1 MRDKSSATAPTTI
14 TVGAI
19 ALGAL
24 GVLAFSMSL
33 PMTRL
38 AVRELDP
45 WFVAFGRAV
54 GAAALAAAYLWLSGA
69 PRPTRGQ
76 WRRLAIVAVGVVA
89 GFPLFTSLALTS
101 QTSAHGAVVIA
112 LLPAT
117 TAVLA
122 VIRAGER
129 PPRLFWIASGSG
141 LIAVLTFLLVS
152 GTVRG
157 GLAVTDLY
165 LLTAVGLCGLG
176 YAEGG
181 VLARELGGARTICW
195 ALIVALPVTVPLTV
209 ASALSRMPHA
219 GPAGWAAFGYLT
231 VVSMFLGFFAWYAGL
246 ARGGI
251 ARVGQIQLVQPVLT
265 LLWSALLLGEQV
277 GVTAIGAAVVVVA
290 FVVLTQRSR
299 ASAGPK
305 PEDQGPKSEDQG
317 PKPEDQ
323 GPKPEDQGLK
333 PEDQGLKP
341 EDQGLKPAAQGP
353 KPEDQGLKADAQG
366 PEINAQGPKA
376 DARAPESEDHGPEP
390 DARGTRGQAAGEV
403 AVGSR
408 P

>member
-1 MRDKSSATAPTTI
+1 MRNKSSATASAAI
-14 TVGAI
+14 T
-19 ALGAL
+19 LGAL

-33 PMTRL
+33 PATRL
-38 AVRELDP
+38 AVQQLDP

-54 GAAALAAAYLWLSGA
+54 GAAVLAAAYLRISGA

-76 WRRLAIVAVGVVA
+76 WRRLAIVALGVVA

-117 TAVLA
+117 TAVFA

-129 PPRLFWIASGSG
+129 PAPLFWVASGSG
-141 LIAVLTFLLVS
+141 LVAVLTFLVLS

-157 GLAVTDLY
+157 GVTVTDLY

-195 ALIVALPVTVPLTV
+195 ALLVALPVTVPLALAAAV
-209 ASALSRMPHA
+209 ADPPHA
-219 GPAGWAAFGYLT
+219 GPAGWVAFGYLT

-277 GVTAIGAAVVVVA
+277 GLASIAAALAVIVL
-290 FVVLTQRSR
+290 VVLTQRSR
-299 ASAGPK
+299 TPQSIPGPYV
-305 PEDQGPKSEDQG
+305 DT
-317 PKPEDQ
+317 
-323 GPKPEDQGLK
+323 
-333 PEDQGLKP
+333 
-341 EDQGLKPAAQGP
+341 AMA
-353 KPEDQGLKADAQG
+353 
-366 PEINAQGPKA
+366 
-376 DARAPESEDHGPEP
+376 ES
-390 DARGTRGQAAGEV
+390 R
-403 AVGSR
+403 
-408 P
+408 